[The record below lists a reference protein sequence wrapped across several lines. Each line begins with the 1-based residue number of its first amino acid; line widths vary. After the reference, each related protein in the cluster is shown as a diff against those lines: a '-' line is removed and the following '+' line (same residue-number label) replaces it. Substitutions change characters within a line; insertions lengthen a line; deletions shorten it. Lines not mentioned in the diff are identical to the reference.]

1 MARVNQTSDDSGRV
15 ILGLDAAERAE
26 RRRQLLLDTALEM
39 FATSGFAGTTI
50 EGLCQKA
57 LVGNKAFYEH
67 FRNKAE
73 CYVALLQRCTERT
86 FNQVVAAIPDDD
98 ADEEVTTRALVG
110 ALAHALT
117 DDPRV
122 SIVTFGVA
130 GGITVRIDKLRRE
143 NRRGASGLV
152 VSTWERSG
160 DDLPENVGAIALA
173 VIGGLFGLIGDELD
187 RVDYRPDPSAVDELI
202 TTMADFVLA
211 VRRGMN

>member
-1 MARVNQTSDDSGRV
+1 MTKPPDDTGRV
-15 ILGLDAAERAE
+15 ILGLDAAERAG

-39 FATSGFAGTTI
+39 FATAGFAGTTI
-50 EGLCQKA
+50 EALCQTA

-67 FRNKAE
+67 FRNKEE
-73 CYVALLQRCTERT
+73 CYVALLQRCTELT
-86 FNQVVAAIPDDD
+86 FTRVVEAIPDDD
-98 ADEEVTTRALVG
+98 VDEETTTRALVG

-143 NRRGASGLV
+143 NRRGASSLV

-202 TTMADFVLA
+202 TNMGDFVLA
-211 VRRGMN
+211 VRRGMH